1 MLQHVKTVMLRAVS
15 AVEIRDVCV
24 CVCVY
29 RAGLRRVWARK
40 QVMDDHCDSDS
51 DSGCGC
57 GWRIVLCGWV
67 SPGVSWGV
75 YFLCVS
81 VQRGGVWAG
90 QSV

>member
-24 CVCVY
+24 CVC

-40 QVMDDHCDSDS
+40 QVMDDHCDS

-81 VQRGGVWAG
+81 VQRGGVRAG

>member
-1 MLQHVKTVMLRAVS
+1 MC
-15 AVEIRDVCV
+15 VCV
-24 CVCVY
+24 CVCL
-29 RAGLRRVWARK
+29 AGLRRVWARK
-40 QVMDDHCDSDS
+40 QFMDGHCDSDS

-81 VQRGGVWAG
+81 VQRGGVRAG